1 MLKNKGVAKAKGDAA
16 STPKK
21 PIVVPK
27 KKVAEVTKKPPE
39 KKVKVP
45 NAAPSIKAIKTGAS
59 TQFAQN
65 IIA

>member
-1 MLKNKGVAKAKGDAA
+1 MKNKGVAKAKGDAA

-21 PIVVPK
+21 PKVVPK
-27 KKVAEVTKKPPE
+27 KKEAEVTKKPPV